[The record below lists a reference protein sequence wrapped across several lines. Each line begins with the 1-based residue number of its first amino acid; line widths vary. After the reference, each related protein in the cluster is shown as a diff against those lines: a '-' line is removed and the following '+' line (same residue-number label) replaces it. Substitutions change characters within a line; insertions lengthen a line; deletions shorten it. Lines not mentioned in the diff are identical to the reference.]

1 MKLFLFDNTCNIKII
16 QHVCQYKSEYKY
28 MYMYFLLMQ
37 TAEFSTCTVSA
48 KDVGYNC
55 YIYLQRFQWCDH
67 TGDRCSL

>member
-37 TAEFSTCTVSA
+37 TAEFSTCTVPA
-48 KDVGYNC
+48 KDVG
-55 YIYLQRFQWCDH
+55 
-67 TGDRCSL
+67 